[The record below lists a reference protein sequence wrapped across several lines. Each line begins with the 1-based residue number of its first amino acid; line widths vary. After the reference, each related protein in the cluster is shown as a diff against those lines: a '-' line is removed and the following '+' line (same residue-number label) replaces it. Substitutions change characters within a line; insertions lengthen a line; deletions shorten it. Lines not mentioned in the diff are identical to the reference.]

1 MFWVFVG
8 CTIISTRIRSI
19 GTRMWYWIWQN
30 GTKTRPRLCRAAKQK
45 SYAELEKVVPTSVF
59 FHFPME
65 EYRLAWTEYVEN
77 DYKDTKNVKY
87 RYGLPGESGK
97 VVYCGI
103 HPDQLFET
111 MQELGSTD
119 STFCGHDHYNNFSLN
134 YKGINLTYGYSIDY
148 LAYVG
153 IYKQGTQ
160 RGATILDYDKTV
172 AWISTRELLSGQV
185 PE

>member
-1 MFWVFVG
+1 M
-8 CTIISTRIRSI
+8 
-19 GTRMWYWIWQN
+19 
-30 GTKTRPRLCRAAKQK
+30 
-45 SYAELEKVVPTSVF
+45 
-59 FHFPME
+59 
-65 EYRLAWTEYVEN
+65 
-77 DYKDTKNVKY
+77 
-87 RYGLPGESGK
+87 
-97 VVYCGI
+97 VYCGI

-160 RGATILDYDKTV
+160 RGCTILEYDQNGG
-172 AWISTRELLSGQV
+172 WISTRRIIIRTSTRMTPVSPLPCRRSPPPDCRCV
-185 PE
+185 DAR

>member
-1 MFWVFVG
+1 M
-8 CTIISTRIRSI
+8 
-19 GTRMWYWIWQN
+19 
-30 GTKTRPRLCRAAKQK
+30 
-45 SYAELEKVVPTSVF
+45 
-59 FHFPME
+59 
-65 EYRLAWTEYVEN
+65 AWTEYVEN

-134 YKGINLTYGYSIDY
+134 YKGI
-148 LAYVG
+148 
-153 IYKQGTQ
+153 K
-160 RGATILDYDKTV
+160 LDL
-172 AWISTRELLSGQV
+172 RLLY
-185 PE
+185 